1 MLATVAGISLIAGRS
16 PLTLKKRRP
25 RRLRLW
31 KKEKKK
37 KPLMLVCECVH
48 MISGAGFGY
57 VTLDLI
63 VAQHS
68 KRRGED

>member
-1 MLATVAGISLIAGRS
+1 
-16 PLTLKKRRP
+16 
-25 RRLRLW
+25 
-31 KKEKKK
+31 
-37 KPLMLVCECVH
+37 MLVCECVH

-68 KRRGED
+68 KRRGEEEEERTKSRKENKRRHWRSTYVH